1 MRDCDIRKNT
11 KLTWTKVRHI
21 LRSLDRNRNTNVVGI
36 TTKILNDHY
45 AAISTD
51 QSYAAPRAK
60 LTATHDSNCMLSEAA
75 VFYKLDH
82 LKPTAT
88 GLDGIPAWFLRVGA
102 PAFAAPL
109 ATLLNQSVSTGVVP
123 QQWKAATITPVP
135 KTAKPARCSDYRPIS
150 VTSVMP
156 RLTERHIVRT
166 YIYPALQLP
175 PPTLF
180 F

>member
-1 MRDCDIRKNT
+1 MDQSR
-11 KLTWTKVRHI
+11 LRHI
-21 LRSLDRNRNTNVVGI
+21 LRGRDRDRDTDVVGI
-36 TTKILNDHY
+36 TVGIFNDHY

-60 LTATHDSNCMLSEAA
+60 LTATHDSSCMLSEAA
-75 VFYKLDH
+75 VFYNLDH
-82 LKPTAT
+82 LKPTAI
-88 GLDGIPAWFLRVGA
+88 GLDGIPAWFIGVGA

-135 KTAKPARCSDYRPIS
+135 KTAKPAQCSDYRPIS
-150 VTSVMP
+150 VTSVMSL
-156 RLTERHIVRT
+156 LTERHIVRT

-175 PPTLF
+175 PPTLCF
-180 F
+180 SYQ